1 MQVFTSKPVRF
12 LLSASLLLVLLLI
25 TVFLTLPYTLPWLL
39 QKQGI
44 DFHWQ
49 NPQWQHN
56 GFSVSQ
62 VNLNIANT
70 DAEPQQLQLD
80 NLSIKFAW
88 HSSPIRHFTASHL
101 QAHWPITTNTTNDGE
116 FKLAL
121 PTSILKWLPQHIELP
136 NIDADLTGLGVLQGS
151 LNLQASA
158 QGKLWQPSLID
169 TQLTLNNLQ
178 SSWLKGI
185 PSELQPT
192 QLSVHIKTHPDH
204 QDNPDGQQLLH
215 FNLYSTGPARLQL
228 NGLLNLQQTPEWQGT
243 LSNAQLFVELAALQH
258 PALSAAELQARIYF
272 TGHADTQTF
281 SLQLDEHS
289 SLEAHN
295 LQLADSL
302 SADKIAML
310 LAGTHIKGHY
320 ADTEG
325 MEVHSP
331 INVHIDKLSAAQLH
345 SQDWDLNGTLSGQLT
360 QLELTS
366 SLTSQYG
373 LTLNNH
379 IYQRGSTVAGNLSLE
394 NILFKTANPLQKTF
408 TDWPQT
414 VSIKN
419 GLLRSK
425 IDFSFPSQSPYALN
439 INVHA
444 NELNAKL
451 NKNALG
457 NLSFDFNAQLNAQH
471 SPNWQATLTEAQ
483 LKIHAGTLATP
494 DLQAEN
500 LQTQAAF
507 TGHGNAESF
516 TLNFAPQSSIEA
528 QHLKLTNIASAAKA
542 TLQLT
547 DLKLQGRLQ
556 DGYPLKIH
564 SPLTLQ
570 LSSLSTEQ
578 LHSQNWGFTGTLNGQ
593 LPNLELNGDLQGQH
607 GLNLTSRIRR
617 LKNSVQGNATL
628 QEVYF
633 KAGNPLHKTFTDWP
647 ELVAFDSGRLRSEID
662 FTLPDSGA
670 LKVSAKGSASGLNG
684 IINSSELKNLGFD
697 FNGQLLGQALTF
709 SVPSLTI
716 EQLDPGVPITL
727 IHVNN
732 AHYRTVLNAPLQ
744 GVANWNNIEAQ
755 IFNGRVWLNAQQ
767 LDLSRKQKLLLQLKG
782 LELQELFRIYPT
794 EGLAGNGIIDGQLP
808 LIIEHGTISIEAGQL
823 HAREPGYLQ
832 FQSEKIE
839 ALGRSNPAM
848 RIVADALDDFHF
860 NQLNSGVSYDQS
872 GKLLLNLHLEGQ
884 NPDVKKGRPI
894 NLNINL
900 EENIPALLASIQLSG
915 KVSDTIQKRV
925 RERLE
930 KRLEK
935 H

>member
-1 MQVFTSKPVRF
+1 MQVFSSKPARLF
-12 LLSASLLLVLLLI
+12 LRTSLILLLLLI
-25 TVFLTLPYTLPWLL
+25 AAVFTLPYALPWLL

-49 NPQWQHN
+49 NPQWHYN
-56 GFSVSQ
+56 GFSASQ
-62 VNLNIANT
+62 VNLSLTNT

-88 HSSPIRHFTASHL
+88 HSFPIRHLTASRL
-101 QAHWPITTNTTNDGE
+101 QAHWPITTNATNDNE
-116 FKLAL
+116 FNLAL
-121 PTSILKWLPQHIELP
+121 PSSILKLLPQHIELP
-136 NIDADLTGLGVLQGS
+136 NIDADLVGLGVLQGS

-178 SSWLKGI
+178 GSWLQSI
-185 PSELQPT
+185 ATELQPT
-192 QLSVHIKTHPDH
+192 QLNAQITTHPDH

-215 FNLYSTGPARLQL
+215 FNLYSTGPARIQL

-243 LSNAQLFVELAALQH
+243 LTNAQLFVELAALQH
-258 PALSAAELQARIYF
+258 PALSAEELQARIYF

-281 SLQLDEHS
+281 SLQFDEHS
-289 SLEAHN
+289 SLEAHH
-295 LQLADSL
+295 LQVIDSI
-302 SADKIAML
+302 SAEKITMQ
-310 LAGTHIKGHY
+310 LAGTHIKGHN
-320 ADTEG
+320 AAIDKL
-325 MEVHSP
+325 EVYSP
-331 INVHIDKLSAAQLH
+331 INAHIDELSAAQLH
-345 SQDWDLNGTLSGQLT
+345 RQDWDLNGTLSGQLS

-366 SLTSQYG
+366 SLAGQYG

-379 IYQRGSTVAGNLSLE
+379 IYLRDGTVEGNLSLE
-394 NILFKTANPLQKTF
+394 NILFKAGNPLQKTF

-414 VSIKN
+414 ALIKN
-419 GLLRSK
+419 GLLRSTV
-425 IDFSFPSQSPYALN
+425 DFSFPSQSPYTLA

-444 NELNAKL
+444 SELSAKL
-451 NKNALG
+451 DNNVLG
-457 NLSFDFNAQLNAQH
+457 NLSLDFNAQLNVQH
-471 SPNWQATLTEAQ
+471 SLSWQATLTEAQ
-483 LKIHAGTLATP
+483 LKIHAGTLTTP
-494 DLQAEN
+494 DLQAGK
-500 LQTQAAF
+500 LQAQTSF
-507 TGHGNAESF
+507 TGHGDTESF
-516 TLNFAPQSSIEA
+516 TLNFSPQSSMEA
-528 QHLKLTNIASAAKA
+528 QQLNLPNIASAEKA

-556 DGYPLKIH
+556 DGYPINLH
-564 SPLTLQ
+564 SPLTAQ
-570 LSSLSTEQ
+570 FSNLSAEQ
-578 LHSQNWGFTGTLNGQ
+578 LHSQNWSFRGTLSGQ

-628 QEVYF
+628 QELYF
-633 KAGNPLHKTFTDWP
+633 KAGNPLQKTFTDWP
-647 ELVAFDSGRLRSEID
+647 ELVAFDSGHLRSEID

-670 LKVSAKGSASGLNG
+670 LKVSANGSASGLNG

-716 EQLDPGVPITL
+716 EQLGPGVPITL
-727 IHVNN
+727 IQLNN
-732 AHYRTVLNAPLQ
+732 AHYRTSLNAPLQ
-744 GVANWNNIEAQ
+744 GVADWKNIEAR
-755 IFNGRVWLNAQQ
+755 IFNGRVWLDAQQ
-767 LDLSRKQKLLLQLKG
+767 LDLSRKQQLLLQLRG

-808 LIIEHGTISIEAGQL
+808 LFIEHDTIYIEAGQL

-839 ALGRSNPAM
+839 ALGQSNPAM
-848 RIVADALDDFHF
+848 RIVADALEDFHF
-860 NQLNSGVSYDQS
+860 NQLSSGVSYDQS
-872 GKLLLNLHLEGQ
+872 GKLLLNLRLEGQ

-915 KVSDTIQKRV
+915 KVSDTIEKRI

-930 KRLEK
+930 KR
-935 H
+935 